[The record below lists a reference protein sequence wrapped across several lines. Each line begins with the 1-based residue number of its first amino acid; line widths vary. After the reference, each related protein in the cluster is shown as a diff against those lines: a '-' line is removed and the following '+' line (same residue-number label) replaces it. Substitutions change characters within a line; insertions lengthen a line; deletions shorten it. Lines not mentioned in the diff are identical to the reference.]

1 MLRGDSGARVTIMTP
16 PTISVQG
23 KDTFMADKPI
33 ITGFEVIEFEDR
45 PLENMGTDYNGFNI
59 IYKEGSMM
67 PRSGSVLRMHTS
79 MGITGEILSGAGL
92 AAQPRYANYLIGKN
106 ALQRELIYQDLKRAL
121 RQAARMGMAQIDI
134 LLWDI
139 AGKFYNAP
147 VWELLGGH
155 IKPLKC
161 YASTTHG
168 DHNGGLDSPEAY
180 ADFAERCLEMGYPA
194 FKIHGWGESLTDLE
208 VANIHA
214 VGKRVGGKMDLMLD
228 PACELETFADA
239 VKVGWACDEE
249 KFFWLEDPYK
259 DGGISQFAH
268 RKLRQIIKTPL
279 LQTEHVRT
287 LEPHVDFALADA
299 TDYLRG
305 DIGYDGITGVM
316 KLAHAAEG
324 LGLDIEMHG
333 PGPAQRHV
341 MTSIRNT
348 NYYEMGLVHPK
359 SSGTFSAIY
368 TDYRD
373 ALDAIDDKGCVYA
386 PEGPGLGVT
395 LDWDYINANR
405 TNSITIE

>member
-1 MLRGDSGARVTIMTP
+1 M
-16 PTISVQG
+16 
-23 KDTFMADKPI
+23 DKPI
-33 ITGFEVIEFEDR
+33 ITGFEIIEFEDR
-45 PLENMGTDYNGFNI
+45 PLNDMGTDYNGFNLV
-59 IYKEGSMM
+59 YEKGATV
-67 PRSGSVLRMHTS
+67 PRSGTVVRMHTS
-79 MGITGEILSGAGL
+79 AGITGEVIGEVGL
-92 AAQPRYANYLIGKN
+92 AAQPRYAKYLIGRN
-106 ALQRELIYQDLKRAL
+106 ALERERIYQDLKRAL
-121 RQAARMGMAQIDI
+121 RQIARVGMAQIDV

-139 AGKFYNAP
+139 AGKYYDAP

-155 IKPLKC
+155 IRPLKC

-168 DHNGGLDSPEAY
+168 DHNGGLDSPQAY

-194 FKIHGWGESLTDLE
+194 FKIHGWGQSLTDLE
-208 VANIHA
+208 VATVHE
-214 VGKRVGGKMDLMLD
+214 VGKRVGSKMDLMLD
-228 PACELETFADA
+228 PACELDTFADA
-239 VKVGWACDEE
+239 VKVGRACDDER
-249 KFFWLEDPYK
+249 FYWLEDPYK

-268 RKLRQIIKTPL
+268 RKLRQILSTPI

-299 TDYLRG
+299 TDFLRG

-341 MTSIRNT
+341 MTSVRNT

-359 SSGTFSAIY
+359 TSGTFTEIY

-373 ALDAIDDKGCVYA
+373 GLDAIDEKGCVYA

-395 LDWDYINANR
+395 LDWDYIKAHQ
-405 TNSITIE
+405 TNTYRIE